1 MEITLFIFFVLISI
15 IFRILQPKI
24 KRYIGEK
31 SVAAIQSFLPS
42 DKYKIIK
49 DKTLGFISFH
59 TKSPIVYENCYFQN
73 RQNRIWR
80 ELWFTYKKSTLKGAY
95 HKWCAILCSYRTK
108 FYEDFK
114 ELSRKIELFRDI
126 DIS

>member
-24 KRYIGEK
+24 KGYIGEK
-31 SVAAIQSFLPS
+31 SVAAILSFLPS

-59 TKSPIVYENCYFQN
+59 TKSPIIVGKMVFQGIKQSYF
-73 RQNRIWR
+73 
-80 ELWFTYKKSTLKGAY
+80 L
-95 HKWCAILCSYRTK
+95 
-108 FYEDFK
+108 
-114 ELSRKIELFRDI
+114 
-126 DIS
+126 

>member
-49 DKTLGFISFH
+49 DKTLDFISFH

-73 RQNRIWR
+73 RQNRTWR
-80 ELWFTYKKSTLKGAY
+80 ELWFTYKKSTSKGA
-95 HKWCAILCSYRTK
+95 
-108 FYEDFK
+108 FY
-114 ELSRKIELFRDI
+114 
-126 DIS
+126 